1 MKRPLFYLILP
12 LFCVSCNNAVHT
24 VADVLD
30 TFPCTVELNGRDTV
44 IAQLL
49 APSDIIVTDSL
60 LIVGEPQA
68 NPMVSLYDLSGRCL
82 SRFLQK
88 GRGPGETLNL
98 MRVSLYSPSL
108 IQVAV
113 DPEAVYVYDIDR
125 LLRGEPLPQREHH
138 FPADVH
144 AFPSIAMCSDSM
156 FLYVGKNQDDDS
168 STDMLRFCIRQEEN
182 GIIET
187 FGTYPVDD
195 RTIEKL
201 PADDFSR
208 PTAYQGTAVLSPD
221 RSKAVVTY
229 YYAVGF
235 DILDLPGRRISESV
249 FYQYPQVESVT
260 IPQLKVQAVRRVP
273 ESFRGFLDCCCNN
286 EHIYVLY
293 SAKKFSEPDY
303 NIGNYILKYDWTG
316 TPLCI
321 YTLDCPTSC
330 FAIDSEET
338 VIYAAVQDENGAS
351 VVSYDMPAGRI

>member
-49 APSDIIVTDSL
+49 APSDIIVSDSL

-98 MRVSLYSPSL
+98 MRVSLYSPSS
-108 IQVAV
+108 IQAAV
-113 DPEAVYVYDIDR
+113 DPEAVYVYDMDE
-125 LLRGEPLPQREHH
+125 LLKGEPLPQREYH

-144 AFPSIAMCSDSM
+144 AFPSIAMCSDGL
-156 FLYVGKNQDDDS
+156 FLYVGRNQDDDGPN
-168 STDMLRFCIRQEEN
+168 MHRFCIWQEGTGE
-182 GIIET
+182 IET
-187 FGTYPVDD
+187 FGTYPADD
-195 RTIEKL
+195 RIIDRL

-208 PTAYQGTAVLSPD
+208 PTAYQGTAELSPD

-235 DILDLPGRRISESV
+235 DILDLPGRRISNSV

-293 SAKKFSEPDY
+293 SAKKFSEADS
-303 NIGNYILKYDWTG
+303 NIGSYILKYDWAG

-321 YTLDCPTSC
+321 YKLDCPASC
-330 FAIDSEET
+330 FTIDSEET

-351 VVSYDMPAGRI
+351 VVSYDMPVGRI